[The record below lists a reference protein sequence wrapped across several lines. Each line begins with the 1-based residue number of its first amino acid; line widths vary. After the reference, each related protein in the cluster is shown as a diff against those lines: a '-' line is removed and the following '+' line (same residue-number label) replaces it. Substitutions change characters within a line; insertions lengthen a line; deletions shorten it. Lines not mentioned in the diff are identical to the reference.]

1 MCVRGWFSSEYF
13 DKIRWLHEWIEKC
26 KCHRTS
32 VADKRW
38 SRRRDGKNH
47 PQQAR
52 IPYKSVQ
59 DRWQE
64 RLPQS
69 TRENSLRSDNV
80 YLTATTMNAKNFF
93 NRMVTGDETWIHPE
107 SKDYGVETY
116 WLARNKE
123 SKTQSSTRKMMLIVF
138 DDSLYWK
145 TIWSEQLARNVEE
158 SVLVVWQYTPIYG
171 RSNSSNWI
179 LRYRHTSPTA
189 HISRL
194 PAITSLD
201 GSKMLYKIV
210 DFLWIKKSK
219 NRCFLEGIRN
229 VVEHWN
235 KRIEKEW
242 DYVENGC
249 TCLTDAFV

>member
-1 MCVRGWFSSEYF
+1 MSGSKNVNVTGQVWRTKDGAGGEME
-13 DKIRWLHEWIEKC
+13 KITRNKLVFH
-26 KCHRTS
+26 TS
-32 VADKRW
+32 LSKIGDKRDYHRAPVKTRW
-38 SRRRDGKNH
+38 GLTTFTWMLQQWMRR
-47 PQQAR
+47 
-52 IPYKSVQ
+52 I
-59 DRWQE
+59 
-64 RLPQS
+64 
-69 TRENSLRSDNV
+69 
-80 YLTATTMNAKNFF
+80 FF
-93 NRMVTGDETWIHPE
+93 SRMVTGDETWIHPE

-145 TIWSEQLARNVEE
+145 TIWSEQFARNVEE

-171 RSNSSNWI
+171 RSNRSNWI